1 VIEDRSK
8 PNIKGVKFMR
18 YATDDE
24 YNNNQKADGTPLEV
38 MQVHMET
45 VRKIYTDIKDY
56 GENF

>member
-1 VIEDRSK
+1 
-8 PNIKGVKFMR
+8 MR